1 MDNALLY
8 LGLLTA
14 GLFVVGWLVV
24 KVWSRWHKKE
34 VAARAALLSVEEH
47 HFFDLLREAVKEV
60 QYVFPKVALA
70 QLVEGREG
78 HKVHWSNGL
87 GTKCVDFA
95 ILDPHDLRIVGV
107 VDFQD
112 GETKPGAAALREKEQ
127 VDRIVETAGIPV
139 LRIKAG
145 ETHTADTLRRLVRET
160 FPRRI
165 TPSAVRIGMD
175 GNAVCIR
182 LDGNAMFTSSTT
194 FRDLTREMNLRGHRD
209 FRLDLGA
216 CDIMDSTFIGTLMS
230 FGLQLRQQGGGL
242 TIVRASREC
251 RDQLDQY
258 GLGQVMRISSGN
270 GTVFT
275 PEGEWLASESKA
287 GHDDHRETVL
297 HAHETLAAS
306 SPHNRMLFHD
316 ALEFLKGNVP
326 EGQS

>member
-24 KVWSRWHKKE
+24 KVWSRWNKK
-34 VAARAALLSVEEH
+34 VVTARAALLSVEEH
-47 HFFDLLREAVKEV
+47 HFFDLLREALKEV

-70 QLVEGREG
+70 QLVQAREG

-112 GETKPGAAALREKEQ
+112 GETKLSAAALREKES
-127 VDRIVETAGIPV
+127 VDKVVEAAGIPV
-139 LRIKAG
+139 LRIRDG
-145 ETHTADTLRRLVRET
+145 EAHTVESLRRLVRET
-160 FPRRI
+160 LPRRI

-216 CDIMDSTFIGTLMS
+216 CDIMDSTFIGTLIS
-230 FGLQLRQQGGGL
+230 VGLQLRQQGGGL

-251 RDQLDQY
+251 RAQLDQY
-258 GLGQVMRISSGN
+258 GLGQIIKISSNN

-287 GHDDHRETVL
+287 TNADHRETIL
-297 HAHETLAAS
+297 QAHEALAAS
-306 SPHNRMLFHD
+306 SPENRLLFHD
-316 ALEFLKGNVP
+316 ALEFLRGNVP
-326 EGQS
+326 DGQT

>member
-8 LGLLTA
+8 LGMLTA
-14 GLFVVGWLVV
+14 GLFLVGWLAV
-24 KVWSRWHKKE
+24 KVWSRWHEKE
-34 VAARAALLSVEEH
+34 IVARAALLSVEEH

-70 QLVEGREG
+70 QLAEAREG
-78 HKVHWSNGL
+78 HEVHWNNGL

-112 GETKPGAAALREKEQ
+112 SEAKSSAALKEKER
-127 VDRIVETAGIPV
+127 VDKIVETAGIPV

-145 ETHTADTLRRLVRET
+145 ETHTVDSLRRLVRET

-216 CDIMDSTFIGTLMS
+216 CDIMDSTFIGTLIS
-230 FGLQLRQQGGGL
+230 VGLQLRQQGGGL

-251 RDQLDQY
+251 RDQLNQY
-258 GLGQVMRISSGN
+258 GLGQIIKISSNN

-275 PEGEWLASESKA
+275 PEGEWVASGSKA
-287 GHDDHRETVL
+287 TDADHRETIL
-297 HAHETLAAS
+297 QAHEALVAS
-306 SPHNRMLFHD
+306 SPGNRLLFHD

-326 EGQS
+326 EGQT